1 MRRLLLISIF
11 VGLLLAGCGGQ
22 ATPAPTALNAPPGA
36 TAQLRTNYVASD
48 PTLVRDTGRPQV
60 VVFYAASSDQSQ
72 ALRPIIHQ
80 LEDQYSK
87 SVDFV
92 YLDVT
97 QDSTKQLQ
105 KDFSTTGVWP
115 TVVFLSADGVEEDRL
130 VGVHTTQEV
139 APKIDALLMVG

>member
-1 MRRLLLISIF
+1 MRRLLLVSIIA
-11 VGLLLAGCGGQ
+11 GLLAGCGGQ

-36 TAQLRTNYVASD
+36 TAALRTNYVASD
-48 PTLVRDTGRPQV
+48 PSLVRGTGRAQV
-60 VVFYAASSDQSQ
+60 VVFFSASSDQSQ
-72 ALRPIIHQ
+72 VLRPVIHQ

-97 QDSTKQLQ
+97 QDNTKQLQ
-105 KDFSTTGVWP
+105 KDFNTTGVWP
-115 TVVFLSADGVEEDRL
+115 TIVFLSADGVEEDRM
-130 VGVHTTQEV
+130 VGAHTKQEI